1 MEKTIRWE
9 NSEEVQMRMIE
20 NDRTQILAQI
30 GALMM
35 DLETAKKA
43 LDTVNAR
50 HKSAIQ
56 QALNSHGIGHFESAR
71 PIQGGV
77 IISVPEQ
84 KEVVNGPTNP

>member
-1 MEKTIRWE
+1 MEKIIKWE
-9 NSEEVQMRMIE
+9 QNESMHMSQIE
-20 NDRTQILAQI
+20 NERTQVLAQI

-43 LDTVNAR
+43 LDTINSK

-56 QALNSHGIGHFESAR
+56 QALNSRGIMQFESAR

-77 IISVPEQ
+77 VLNVPEQ
-84 KEVVNGPTNP
+84 REVVNGPTNS